1 MLNDCAVTR
10 IIWCKIIISKYG
22 DVHIVVNEY
31 FYFLKIFLSGNVHR
45 FWTAIYI
52 QIYWPIP
59 QTISKTI
66 LTYYIHCVVLGNF
79 ICTNRNRKIVLLW
92 TWIIVYLCFR
102 NRMICRL
109 VFKIAILYK
118 AINWWLAKKWWVV
131 KSYVCNFKIIWTQG
145 ITKIV
150 TIIQRLLVICTI

>member
-10 IIWCKIIISKYG
+10 IIWCKIIISEYG

-31 FYFLKIFLSGNVHR
+31 FYFLKKFWSGNEHR

-59 QTISKTI
+59 QNISKTI

-92 TWIIVYLCFR
+92 TWIIVYYALEIGWF
-102 NRMICRL
+102 
-109 VFKIAILYK
+109 AD
-118 AINWWLAKKWWVV
+118 
-131 KSYVCNFKIIWTQG
+131 
-145 ITKIV
+145 
-150 TIIQRLLVICTI
+150 